1 MRRLIDNDYLTML
14 SRLIVGGIFIYA
26 SFYKIVEPSMF
37 AKSILYYHLVPGP
50 LVNLMAIILP
60 WLEILVGLALV
71 FGVVYRGA
79 VWWANLML
87 VIFIVALASTIARNL
102 DIECGC
108 FKAGQSA
115 TGPAW
120 GSLLFDLG
128 SLVFS
133 VQLLVSR
140 SVRWMVRQPKLI

>member
-1 MRRLIDNDYLTML
+1 LRRLVDNDYLTML

>member
-1 MRRLIDNDYLTML
+1 MRRLVDNDYLTML

>member
-1 MRRLIDNDYLTML
+1 ML